1 MIDARSPSPARKPPA
16 QATRHARV
24 AAGLAELERWLADQI
39 RLGLGQA
46 GAPEW
51 DELAKRLIDAQAPG
65 PAAVASG
72 LAAVRAGASW
82 PGALLGEYALLALLA
97 VAYRRRETLPPPLA
111 QTVLTR
117 VGFTTSRES
126 VLTAGARVRDRWL
139 VLGMRDDV
147 LDQVTGRH
155 VWLRGSRTSRAAV
168 LLTYT
173 PHGQAL
179 GPAPVA
185 GGRMDATLAFY
196 PGAAPLRALVAP
208 SSEAGAA
215 DDTRLGRTSP
225 EAGWAEHVPG
235 SAEDMRGSAE
245 DVPGWPE
252 HVPDSADDLPDWAG
266 DLLGSVEHVLGS
278 VDDLP
283 AGMPSAVA
291 ASVDDALAEVA
302 EALAADPWTDS
313 WPLLLAG
320 VVPERTTLGG
330 LPLHPACV
338 DPWRLIAVSGG
349 EPVTAAVE
357 WTPQGLRPLT
367 VWDDEGRAVT
377 L

>member
-46 GAPEW
+46 GDREC
-51 DELAKRLIDAQAPG
+51 DELAKRLIDAQASG
-65 PAAVASG
+65 PAAVASR
-72 LAAVRAGASW
+72 LPAVRAGASW
-82 PGALLGEYALLALLA
+82 PEALLGEYALLALLA
-97 VAYRRRETLPPPLA
+97 VAYRRREALPAPLA

-126 VLTAGARVRDRWL
+126 VLAAGARVRDRWL
-139 VLGMRDDV
+139 VLGVRDEV

-155 VWLRGSRTSRAAV
+155 VWLRGCGTSRAAV

-179 GPAPVA
+179 AAAPVA
-185 GGRMDATLAFY
+185 GSDMDATLAFY
-196 PGAAPLRALVAP
+196 PGAAPLRALVVP
-208 SSEAGAA
+208 
-215 DDTRLGRTSP
+215 SP
-225 EAGWAEHVPG
+225 EAGPVTGPPSPEAGPGDEAEAGVPG
-235 SAEDMRGSAE
+235 APVGTA
-245 DVPGWPE
+245 
-252 HVPDSADDLPDWAG
+252 
-266 DLLGSVEHVLGS
+266 
-278 VDDLP
+278 P
-283 AGMPSAVA
+283 AGFSSPVGLSPVA
-291 ASVDDALAEVA
+291 AGSVDDALAEVA
-302 EALAADPWTDS
+302 EAVAADPWTDS

-338 DPWRLIAVSGG
+338 EPWRLIAVSGG
-349 EPVTAAVE
+349 EAVTVAVE

-367 VWDDEGRAVT
+367 VWDDEGRAVV